1 MGKLAINGG
10 RPVRSKPLP
19 KWPVV
24 GRREVE
30 AITKVTT
37 SGNWSFD
44 GPRELEFADKWAA
57 YQNARYG
64 LLVANGSVAITV
76 ALQAL
81 GLKANEEV
89 IVPALTWYATASAPL
104 GLGIIPV
111 FADVDPDTFCIDPDA
126 VEAAI
131 TPRTR
136 AVIPVHLL
144 GSCADLDR
152 LKAICRKHDL
162 FLVEDCAQAH
172 GAAWRGRGVGSHGD
186 FGTFSFQQSKLITSG
201 EGGAVLTNTRRRW
214 LLAYS
219 FKNCGRKWRGREG
232 DFVFGTNYRITEFQA
247 AVLLAQ
253 LKGLPALNARRARNA
268 RYLDRILDEI
278 EGIAPQRLPGPVTF
292 RAPHI
297 YAFRYDKRA
306 FGGVPRARF
315 IAALRAEGIPAGPT
329 YTQPVPHGDL
339 WPEDHWSFPLR
350 QGHLKSKV
358 RYAKQRFPVA
368 ERLCREQM
376 IGFWQVYLHGT
387 ARDMDDVA
395 LAIRKIQDHADELR

>member
-24 GRREVE
+24 GKRDVE
-30 AITKVTT
+30 AITKVMT

-44 GPRELEFADKWAA
+44 GPRELEFADTWAA
-57 YQNARYG
+57 YQNAGYG
-64 LLVANGSVAITV
+64 LLVANGTVAITV

-81 GLKANEEV
+81 GIKPNEEV
-89 IVPALTWYATASAPL
+89 IVPAITWYATAGAPL
-104 GLGIIPV
+104 ALGIIPV
-111 FADVDPDTFCIDPDA
+111 FADVDPETFCIDADA

-136 AVIPVHLL
+136 AVIPVHLF

-162 FLVEDCAQAH
+162 FVVEDCAQAH
-172 GAAWRGRGVGSHGD
+172 GAKWRGKGVGSHGD
-186 FGTFSFQQSKLITSG
+186 FGTFSFQQSKLLTCG
-201 EGGAVLTNTRRRW
+201 EGGAVLTNKRRRW

-219 FKNCGRKWRGREG
+219 CKNCGRKWRTGQG

-247 AVLLAQ
+247 AALLAQ
-253 LKGLPALNARRARNA
+253 FKRFPALNARREHNA
-268 RYLDRILDEI
+268 RYLDGVLDQI
-278 EGIAPQRLPGPVTF
+278 EGIAPQRLPKQVTF
-292 RAPHI
+292 QAPHI
-297 YAFRYDKRA
+297 YALRYDKRA

-315 IAALRAEGIPAGPT
+315 LDALRTEGIPAAGT
-329 YTQPVPHGDL
+329 YDEPVPHGDL

-350 QGHLKSKV
+350 QGHLKSKA

-368 ERLCREQM
+368 ERLCHEEM
-376 IGFWQVYLHGT
+376 LGLWQVYLHGT
-387 ARDMDDVA
+387 KRDVDDVA
-395 LAIRKIQDHADELR
+395 RAIRKIQDNVGELR